1 MKIPQFLY
9 VPKVNTLGHTKLIIE
24 TRHNIYWNV
33 LEFGSVAEGLDYLNN
48 NYDSLDKN
56 GVIAINTHQK
66 YPIVLLCIGY
76 MSDDEELSAAKIVKI
91 GNMASDW
98 YAQFFLRNKELSKPK
113 FSPEASLSEKAK
125 EYFKHWVWGDNVL
138 SNPDLLY
145 LINLE
150 YGLMIK
156 FNYANTMWA
165 SYEEFAN
172 DIADVQFLNGV
183 RPDDATVE
191 KLTVDAWNF
200 LGICERIDEDIATDL
215 DEEMDDDIFS

>member
-9 VPKVNTLGHTKLIIE
+9 VPKVNTIGNEKIIIE
-24 TRHNIYWNV
+24 TRNNIYWQV
-33 LEFGSVAEGLDYLNN
+33 VEFGSVAEGFDYISN
-48 NYDSLDKN
+48 NYEMLERS
-56 GVIAINTHQK
+56 GVLAMNAHKK

-76 MSDDEELSAAKIVKI
+76 KSEKELSSEKLVHI
-91 GNMASDW
+91 GNMAGDW

-150 YGLMIK
+150 YGVMVK
-156 FNYANTMWA
+156 FAHADAMWA

-183 RPDDATVE
+183 RPDEATVE
-191 KLTVDAWNF
+191 RLTVDAWNF
-200 LGICERIDEDIATDL
+200 LAICERIDEEGYASDL
-215 DEEMDDDIFS
+215 DDSIFAD